1 MTFDDMNEL
10 VEKYVPLVNSDIYD
24 VVKGAPEELYN
35 ASLHLIKAGGKRL
48 RPLVVLA
55 TARALGGVDA
65 EARAI
70 PLASA
75 VEIFHNFTLVH
86 DDIMDNDDF
95 RRGVPTV
102 HKVYGVPLA
111 ITAGDL
117 MFSLSFAS
125 ILRSLEKGL
134 DEEYVIKA
142 VQALTEASRK
152 VAEGQ
157 GYDMLF
163 ERSWNVDAEDYL
175 RMIYLKTG
183 ALVEASAKL
192 GAIAAKAKDEVI
204 ETMGEYGR
212 LVGLAFQ
219 IRDDILGVFG
229 DPSKT
234 GKPVYS
240 DLRRGKKTIL
250 ALKAASSNEKVKEL
264 LIDIFNGDSSEEKLK
279 EAAEAIKSTGALD
292 YAQGLANSYSRL
304 AVEKLDMLKAS
315 GLIVDEKAYRAL
327 RDLAV
332 FSAQR
337 EK

>member
-1 MTFDDMNEL
+1 VAYESMDEL
-10 VEKYVPLVNSDIYD
+10 VDRYVPLVNSEIYNILR
-24 VVKGAPEELYN
+24 GAPEELYR
-35 ASLHLIKAGGKRL
+35 ASAHLIKAGGKRL

-55 TARALGGVDA
+55 TARALGSLEA
-65 EARAI
+65 ESRAL

-117 MFSLSFAS
+117 MFSLSYVA
-125 ILRSLEKGL
+125 ILKSRETGLE
-134 DEEYVIKA
+134 DEYVVKA
-142 VQALTEASRK
+142 VRALTEASQK

-157 GYDMLF
+157 GYDLLF
-163 ERSWNVDAEDYL
+163 ERSWDVDAEDYL
-175 RMIYLKTG
+175 KMIYLKTG
-183 ALVEASAKL
+183 ALIEASAKL
-192 GAIAAKAKDEVI
+192 GAIAARAKDEVI
-204 ETMGEYGR
+204 EAMGEYGR

-219 IRDDILGVFG
+219 IRDDILGTFG

-234 GKPVYS
+234 GKPIYS

-250 ALKAASSNEKVKEL
+250 VIKVAR
-264 LIDIFNGDSSEEKLK
+264 SSESAKKLLMEIFSGK
-279 EAAEAIKSTGALD
+279 ASEDKLSEAAELMKSLGVLE
-292 YAQGLANSYSRL
+292 YAQKLAESYSQL
-304 AVEKLDMLKAS
+304 AVEKLELLRGA
-315 GLIVDEKAYRAL
+315 GLVVDEKAYRAL
-327 RDLAV
+327 KDLAL

>member
-24 VVKGAPEELYN
+24 VVKGAPEELYK

-55 TARALGGVDA
+55 AARALGGVDA

-163 ERSWNVDAEDYL
+163 ERSWDVDAEDYL

-250 ALKAASSNEKVKEL
+250 VLKAASSNERVKEL
-264 LIDIFNGDSSEEKLK
+264 LIDVFNGNSSEEKLK
-279 EAAEAIKSTGALD
+279 EAAEAIKSAGALD
-292 YAQGLANSYSRL
+292 YVQSLANSYSRL

-327 RDLAV
+327 KDLAV